1 MGQGQGPFLLLP
13 VGIAQH
19 SIAGVWK
26 CCSLVAGQALTAA
39 SRLLTIG
46 QGLKVKM
53 AVLMW
58 VKVPAEGNGG
68 SSQSC
73 RQTG

>member
-46 QGLKVKM
+46 QGLKSQ
-53 AVLMW
+53 
-58 VKVPAEGNGG
+58 NGSVDVG
-68 SSQSC
+68 QGPC
-73 RQTG
+73 RGKWWELTES